1 MDGSVWR
8 GVSLVSVL
16 LGIVSFAFP
25 SPVLGQVLDDGPTS
39 IGLSAPDS
47 TQPVRAYR
55 LPTWR
60 WSRWRLGGDGRANWE
75 SFERGQSDKSDR
87 WIGLDL
93 FPSYRAFWEGEERLA
108 SLSVAPR
115 LSLSGERSQ
124 SSDPE
129 GERDRRSTDAFFS
142 LNTGGDLREYVGDR
156 FFLLAD
162 GDGRASYSWRRT
174 EEMDPPTTTDVGT
187 RIRADLRLGVGWGRV
202 RVVTP
207 VIRALRVRERLRAVA
222 PGATL
227 SDEQVQAAARQLAR
241 RPGYGAVY
249 DRPDK
254 SFWRDF
260 FDRAGLAERSAFE
273 TFYVA
278 DVLREPVGVRLEGA
292 EVQIGPTGSYE
303 YDLDRAERD
312 GRLDERTQMKKGALG
327 GFVRGRWARNMT
339 LNHQLGGTADLEY
352 LHFVDSQG
360 PLDHEVNAFLEGQW
374 LWVIADRV
382 RLDTRLRAHL
392 RYRDALAGEI
402 PTDQGG
408 FRPFNRYTA
417 SSALRVFVENSLS
430 LTLGAELRYR
440 YDGLGEV
447 RRWRYRFDE
456 RAGSPADEAFDAALR
471 FSVDYI
477 LSRALE

>member
-8 GVSLVSVL
+8 GVSLVSLL

-25 SPVLGQVLDDGPTS
+25 SPVLGQVPDDGPTS
-39 IGLSAPDS
+39 IGVSAPDS

-60 WSRWRLGGDGRANWE
+60 WSRWRLGGGGGANWQ
-75 SFERGQSDKSDR
+75 SFERGRSDESDR
-87 WIGLDL
+87 SVDL
-93 FPSYRAFWEGEERLA
+93 NLSPSYRAFWEGEERLA
-108 SLSVAPR
+108 SLFVAPR
-115 LSLSGERSQ
+115 LNLFRGRSQ

-129 GERDRRSTDAFFS
+129 GERDRRLTNVFFS
-142 LNTGGDLREYVGDR
+142 LDTGGDLREYVGDR
-156 FFLLAD
+156 LFLLAD
-162 GDGRASYSWRRT
+162 GDGYFHSRRRS
-174 EEMDPPTTTDVGT
+174 EEMDPPTRTDVGT

-222 PGATL
+222 PGASL

-241 RPGYGAVY
+241 RPGYEAVY

-254 SFWRDF
+254 SFWRDV
-260 FDRAGLAERSAFE
+260 FDRAGLADRSAFE

-292 EVQIGPTGSYE
+292 EVQVGPTGSYE

-312 GRLDERTQMKKGALG
+312 GRLDERDAMERGTLG
-327 GFVRGRWARNMT
+327 GFVRGRWARNVT

-360 PLDHEVNAFLEGQW
+360 PLDHEVNVFLEGQW

-382 RLDTRLRAHL
+382 RLDTRLRANL
-392 RYRDALAGEI
+392 RYRDALGGET
-402 PTDQGG
+402 PTDQDG
-408 FRPFNRYTA
+408 FRPFNRYAA

-440 YDGLGEV
+440 YDGLGEG
-447 RRWRYRFDE
+447 RRYRVDE
-456 RAGSPADEAFDAALR
+456 RAGSPAVEEFDAALQL
-471 FSVDYI
+471 SVDYI